1 MNVNN
6 NLFELTQRK
15 KSVVLSQD
23 GYSNKVY
30 KYIGGDSIIYRN
42 HYIQNQ
48 NNLDYYGHIY
58 EHNETMYIHSSEIT
72 LYDKVNISGPL
83 SVSNN
88 MFIDGNLTI
97 SGNLIGVTTTIPN
110 NLYVT
115 GDSTFASNLS
125 TSGLL
130 VSNNTII
137 NGCLTVS
144 CLNVS
149 NTSNLNGNLIV
160 SGNATF
166 ASNLSTSGLSVS
178 NDVFINGNLIV
189 SGSVSY
195 INLNYPGPLIYN
207 ATYISQ
213 INATYTDNSQQAQN
227 IFSTYIVP
235 PRSNYKVRL
244 MGTLQVYTNDSVN
257 NIPFA
262 STITRTIGTTTINLA
277 NKLNIT
283 TRDITYAADSPPYNN
298 PTNLDTS
305 LGTMFLHSKQHS
317 YMISLLTT
325 DEPATTLGITYTI
338 RVVAGHHNLVFR
350 NGSLII
356 DYIVP

>member
-1 MNVNN
+1 
-6 NLFELTQRK
+6 
-15 KSVVLSQD
+15 
-23 GYSNKVY
+23 
-30 KYIGGDSIIYRN
+30 
-42 HYIQNQ
+42 
-48 NNLDYYGHIY
+48 
-58 EHNETMYIHSSEIT
+58 
-72 LYDKVNISGPL
+72 
-83 SVSNN
+83 

-97 SGNLIGVTTTIPN
+97 SGNLIGVTTKIPN

-115 GDSTFASNLS
+115 
-125 TSGLL
+125 
-130 VSNNTII
+130 
-137 NGCLTVS
+137 
-144 CLNVS
+144 
-149 NTSNLNGNLIV
+149 
-160 SGNATF
+160 GNATF

-178 NDVFINGNLIV
+178 NDVFINGNLII

-195 INLNYPGPLIYN
+195 INFNYPGPLIYN

-213 INATYTDNSQQAQN
+213 INATYTSTTKQAQN

-244 MGTLQVYTNDSVN
+244 MGTLQLYTNDSVN

-262 STITRTIGTTTINLA
+262 STITRTIGATTINLA

-283 TRDITYAADSPPYNN
+283 TGDITYAADNPPYDN
-298 PTNLDTS
+298 PTNLDSS

-338 RVVAGHHNLVFR
+338 RVIAGNHNIVFR
-350 NGSLII
+350 NGSLAI
-356 DYIVP
+356 DYIVS

>member
-23 GYSNKVY
+23 GNSNKVY

-58 EHNETMYIHSSEIT
+58 EDNETMYIHSSEIT

-97 SGNLIGVTTTIPN
+97 SGNLIGVTTKIPN

-115 GDSTFASNLS
+115 
-125 TSGLL
+125 
-130 VSNNTII
+130 
-137 NGCLTVS
+137 
-144 CLNVS
+144 
-149 NTSNLNGNLIV
+149 
-160 SGNATF
+160 GNATF

-178 NDVFINGNLIV
+178 NDVFINGNLII

-195 INLNYPGPLIYN
+195 INFNYPGPLIYN

-213 INATYTDNSQQAQN
+213 INATYTSTTKQAQN

-244 MGTLQVYTNDSVN
+244 MGTLQLYTNDSVN

-262 STITRTIGTTTINLA
+262 STITRTIGATTINLA

-283 TRDITYAADSPPYNN
+283 TGDITYAADNPPYDN
-298 PTNLDTS
+298 PTNLDSS

-338 RVVAGHHNLVFR
+338 RVIAGNHNIVFR
-350 NGSLII
+350 NGSLAI
-356 DYIVP
+356 DYIVS